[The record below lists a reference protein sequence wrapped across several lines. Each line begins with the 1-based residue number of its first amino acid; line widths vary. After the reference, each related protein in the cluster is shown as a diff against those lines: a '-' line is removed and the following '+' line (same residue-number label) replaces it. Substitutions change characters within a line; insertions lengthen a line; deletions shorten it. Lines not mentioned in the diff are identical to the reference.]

1 MGLPKK
7 GVGGGAWTVCRFT
20 VEEGGSWQESGGG
33 GVFEGGVHTPV
44 HTMFSRIET
53 SVGFLFGFSEKLQN
67 VYLHF
72 VFQS

>member
-1 MGLPKK
+1 MPKRGAGLGQFADLKWRGGLGKK
-7 GVGGGAWTVCRFT
+7 VGVVVLRGG
-20 VEEGGSWQESGGG
+20 E
-33 GVFEGGVHTPV
+33 GVHTPV

>member
-1 MGLPKK
+1 ME
-7 GVGGGAWTVCRFT
+7 GGA
-20 VEEGGSWQESGGG
+20 WQESGGG
-33 GVFEGGVHTPV
+33 GFEGGGGGGHTPV